1 VSSATKPEPRRRWHR
16 LLLLVPFVWCIA
28 VIPWVNTV
36 AYAFGHVP
44 FLLVWMVAG
53 VFVGSAAIA
62 VVYVIDQR
70 NGDADRV

>member
-1 VSSATKPEPRRRWHR
+1 VPSTTKPATRRPWHR

-28 VIPWVNTV
+28 AIPWANTI

-44 FLLVWMVAG
+44 FLLVWMAVG
-53 VFVGSAAIA
+53 VVVGGAAIA